1 MHISDTLHH
10 AGILLWWTF
19 PGIATC
25 LGMFMAHSITS
36 VACGQHLKSQCFYL
50 AFFKQ
55 YCRVLNTTR
64 ALYFIRIY
72 ELHLRKLYITKKNSG
87 RQTWYVTT
95 SKNTYFKEIIEALL
109 TSRQLV
115 QKCVQNLVKIA
126 NSAQR
131 HNFTLLS
138 NISHNR
144 AKILVHSSE
153 SGLVLWQCSSTKY
166 GLEIHPPEITAR

>member
-1 MHISDTLHH
+1 
-10 AGILLWWTF
+10 
-19 PGIATC
+19 
-25 LGMFMAHSITS
+25 MAHSISS
-36 VACGQHLKSQCFYL
+36 VACDQHLKSQCFYL
-50 AFFKQ
+50 AFFQ
-55 YCRVLNTTR
+55 QCRRVLNNMW

-72 ELHLRKLYITKKNSG
+72 ELHLRKLFITKENSG
-87 RQTWYVTT
+87 RHKHDVTT

-126 NSAQR
+126 NSAQG

-138 NISHNR
+138 NISHNG

-153 SGLVLWQCSSTKY
+153 SGLVL
-166 GLEIHPPEITAR
+166 